1 MLAGQDLLV
10 ILAIAL
16 IVFGPKKLPE
26 LMKTIGRTLGEVKKA
41 TEDLKESIGIKELEE
56 IRSNLTM
63 DLYSAA
69 EKLSASMLDKKA
81 VEQGPASAD
90 DSVPAEAVFLP
101 KDRTLALEGEG
112 VDKDNNE
119 KSVGLKEEKSFTS

>member
-1 MLAGQDLLV
+1 MLVGPDLLV

-26 LMKTIGRTLGEVKKA
+26 LMKTIGKALGEVKR
-41 TEDLKESIGIKELEE
+41 TVEEVKESIGIKELEG
-56 IRSNLTM
+56 IRNNLTM
-63 DLYSAA
+63 DLYTVA
-69 EKLSASMLDKKA
+69 EKLSTSITDQEVA
-81 VEQGPASAD
+81 EQAPASVD

-101 KDRTLALEGEG
+101 KDRTLAVEGEG